1 MLKLIFECIVVLL
14 LIIENIM
21 DFVVILI
28 YEIRCLLK
36 KIIGI
41 SLYIVV

>member
-41 SLYIVV
+41 GLYIVV

>member
-1 MLKLIFECIVVLL
+1 MLKLFFKCIVVLL

-21 DFVVILI
+21 DFVVKLV
-28 YEIRCLLK
+28 YKIRCLLK

-41 SLYIVV
+41 GIYIMV